1 MTDIKDINLPEPLK
15 VKPSVAKY
23 LDDLEEKGETI
34 YTFAGAGFVETLSML
49 YLLNK
54 YKSKCFAKSGVKK
67 DWSSRPLGLTVPLK
81 ANYSKADEN
90 ELREQFA
97 TISIVL
103 ANCVKRGEN
112 TIIIPLGYTRGN
124 SGHANMLILRMNR
137 RELEHFEPHGGEFV
151 GNEKLQ
157 LSSKRVLSFFV
168 QILNRELKKEDLP
181 EVKYVD
187 ASEVCPYISG
197 LQDLE
202 GQSTLKKKAKF
213 EPSGYCAAWSIFF
226 AELCLRNQEL
236 SSSELLDNVYNYLT
250 TKESG
255 PNYLKRVIRG
265 YAGFIIQKVD
275 VYLSIFFKRKLSIPE
290 LIANPL
296 TMQNVVVSDVLRVL
310 VDLEMYISMN
320 PDFDLKKELK
330 KAMKEYRD
338 LTKGKTKEEQIQM
351 RRGSYS
357 NKQVQKAYYKKRI
370 LQNFEEYKR
379 VGRVTSDPVFDS
391 PEDISKD
398 KIKNLDILKTG
409 LLHEKVEEHKRKRQ
423 EELMKQDWYK
433 EHLKQKEEYKKQKA
447 QTRKQMNEQDKYR
460 IEKIKADKSKTK
472 KNRLPDELK
481 KKIGD
486 KEKVKL
492 LEEVIKQNNID
503 MRTKEGQQKLL
514 EILQQF
520 GKK

>member
-1 MTDIKDINLPEPLK
+1 MF
-15 VKPSVAKY
+15 
-23 LDDLEEKGETI
+23 I
-34 YTFAGAGFVETLSML
+34 YPF
-49 YLLNK
+49 
-54 YKSKCFAKSGVKK
+54 
-67 DWSSRPLGLTVPLK
+67 
-81 ANYSKADEN
+81 
-90 ELREQFA
+90 
-97 TISIVL
+97 
-103 ANCVKRGEN
+103 
-112 TIIIPLGYTRGN
+112 
-124 SGHANMLILRMNR
+124 
-137 RELEHFEPHGGEFV
+137 
-151 GNEKLQ
+151 
-157 LSSKRVLSFFV
+157 
-168 QILNRELKKEDLP
+168 
-181 EVKYVD
+181 
-187 ASEVCPYISG
+187 
-197 LQDLE
+197 
-202 GQSTLKKKAKF
+202 
-213 EPSGYCAAWSIFF
+213 
-226 AELCLRNQEL
+226 
-236 SSSELLDNVYNYLT
+236 
-250 TKESG
+250 
-255 PNYLKRVIRG
+255 
-265 YAGFIIQKVD
+265 
-275 VYLSIFFKRKLSIPE
+275 FFKRKISIPE

-330 KAMKEYRD
+330 RAMKEYRD

-351 RRGSYS
+351 RRGSHS
-357 NKQVQKAYYKKRI
+357 IKQVQKAYYKKRI

-398 KIKNLDILKTG
+398 KIKNLDVLKTG
-409 LLHEKVEEHKRKRQ
+409 LLHERVDELKRKRE

-433 EHLKQKEEYKKQKA
+433 EHLKQKEEFKKQKA
-447 QTRKQMNEQDKYR
+447 QTRKQMNDQDKYR

-492 LEEVIKQNNID
+492 LEEVIKQNKID